1 MTITIQLNKEEELKL
16 LKPLLAMLREAD
28 VSIQVL
34 PERSFKA
41 ASLDTQSN
49 KSSGKISDKLH
60 GILQL
65 PAGFDYK
72 AIIAEELQQKHSHLH
87 G

>member
-34 PERSFKA
+34 PEHSAKT
-41 ASLDTQSN
+41 ASLGAQSN
-49 KSSGKISDKLH
+49 KASGKISDKLH

-65 PAGFDYK
+65 PADFDYK
-72 AIIAEELQQKHSHLH
+72 AIIADGLQQKHSSLH